1 MKERV
6 ILRVMAES
14 SIWKEFTKR
23 TSPYDKEE
31 KQSLLEKES
40 PLKFVG
46 VHMNISYL
54 VHTFL

>member
-1 MKERV
+1 
-6 ILRVMAES
+6 MAES
-14 SIWKEFTKR
+14 SIWKEFNKR

-31 KQSLLEKES
+31 EQSLLEKKS

>member
-1 MKERV
+1 
-6 ILRVMAES
+6 MAKS

-31 KQSLLEKES
+31 KQSLLEKKS

-46 VHMNISYL
+46 VRMNISYL